1 MFQLAGIG
9 AAVVLLEE
17 LLDAS
22 NSFEIISKVS
32 EVLGAVL
39 VCITCNLAEI
49 DETSI
54 SDEVMWTSKNF
65 HVTLGQLVW
74 ALLATQSSC

>member
-1 MFQLAGIG
+1 MG

-17 LLDAS
+17 LLNAS

-32 EVLGAVL
+32 EVLSAVL

-54 SDEVMWTSKNF
+54 SDEVMWTSKNLRVETF
-65 HVTLGQLVW
+65 IT
-74 ALLATQSSC
+74 